1 MRTKALIT
9 ALLSLLFIFSTASAA
24 TLDNKGTEFWLAFPS
39 NISSPTYLQLY
50 ITGDTATSGTV
61 SVSSESFTEN
71 FTVTPG
77 SVTTVE
83 VPANTMISSNQTVED
98 KGIHVTAQ
106 DEIIVYGINRV
117 PSTTDAY
124 MGLPVDV
131 LGTEYMVISYTK
143 NTSDSNLTVLGT
155 EDNTSV
161 TISPS
166 AVSGLSSDISITLNQ
181 GEIYNL
187 SRTGANEDITG
198 STLSSDKPIAVFSGS
213 KCINIPQASSA
224 CDHIVEQMPPL
235 STWGKKFVTVPLA
248 ARLNGD
254 TFRIL
259 ASEDNTQVSINDTPA
274 ATLSRGEYYEIILE
288 TSSYIEADKPVLTAQ
303 YSHGINYD
311 STTGDPFM
319 MLIPPYEQFM
329 NNYTVTTPA
338 EGFDPNY
345 VNIVAQSSAIANITF
360 DDGTVPEGSF
370 TQIGDTDFYG
380 AQVSVE
386 LGSHTFSSDKSFG
399 VFSYGF
405 TSADSYGYP
414 GGSSYAPVASFDH
427 VTYTAPASDTYAANS
442 EVCASATAYNS
453 DDETLEGISISFSV
467 SGANT
472 ASETVA
478 TDSEGV
484 AEFCYTAVNTGTDTI
499 TWLDINSGTGSS
511 DVTIGDSTKTVTLS
525 VTNGAFVPA
534 SDTISVEAGTELTF
548 TVMPETDYILST
560 VMLDSTD
567 ITQDVIVVSN
577 SDGSYTITYAA
588 GVAADSALSV
598 TFAQDSPAELTAPE
612 LISPAAGDTFTTSS
626 TTFTWNEVEGAEK
639 YYITITGHVTITNR
653 ELDSEDY
660 SVSDTG
666 VVTWIC
672 PVAFSDGEYTW
683 TAAASNTEQ
692 TTEYAEANSFT
703 IDRPSSVTDL
713 GDGDDIDFSGT
724 EQVDQLTLNS
734 VASLNASYPIHTE
747 SGLSVTKNTSYGVST
762 VNTIAQ
768 VNLGG
773 VIDSTEI
780 SEVRVDSNKGT
791 MTFHDADSF
800 PSAVTEDG
808 ETVEASRLGLIIQA
822 YDTNSTAA
830 NFDVTMLVTQGASS
844 GTIVHTLS
852 TPVSF
857 VLSDLDLI
865 YEAGDTSIKLN
876 GTALTEVAEGETDE
890 SNSSGYWYYDSS
902 DETYHVTVRHFSE
915 VTVQNKNSGG
925 GGCSAVKGASA
936 ADMGMILIASAALY
950 ILTRRRRN
958 A

>member
-24 TLDNKGTEFWLAFPS
+24 TLDNKGTEFWLAFPPGS
-39 NISSPTYLQLY
+39 AEYLHLY
-50 ITGDTATSGTV
+50 ITGETATSGNVTIA
-61 SVSSESFTEN
+61 SASFDED

-77 SVTTVE
+77 GVTTVV
-83 VPANTMISSNQTVED
+83 VPNTAMVSANETAES
-98 KGIHVTAQ
+98 KGIHVTSN
-106 DEIIVYGINRV
+106 DEIAIYGINKS
-117 PSTTDAY
+117 PYTTDAY
-124 MGLPVDV
+124 MGLPIDV
-131 LGTEYMVISYTK
+131 LGQTYLGIGYSSAQVVVIGTQ
-143 NTSDSNLTVLGT
+143 DS
-155 EDNTSV
+155 TSV
-161 TISPS
+161 TVTPQFDDGSNAKSFSINT
-166 AVSGLSSDISITLNQ
+166 GETYLLSTAGGFELNGSEIT
-181 GEIYNL
+181 
-187 SRTGANEDITG
+187 
-198 STLSSDKPIAVFSGS
+198 SDKPVAVFSGS
-213 KCINIPQASSA
+213 QCSSVPTGYSA
-224 CDHIVEQMPPL
+224 CDHLVEQMPPT
-235 STWGKKFVTVPLA
+235 STWGKQFVTVPLA
-248 ARLNGD
+248 TRLNGD
-254 TFRIL
+254 TFRFL
-259 ASEDNTQVSINDTPA
+259 ASEDSTELSINGTLT
-274 ATLSRGEYYEIILE
+274 ATLSKGEFHETIITDSSLIE
-288 TSSYIEADKPVLTAQ
+288 SSKPILTVQYANSTSF
-303 YSHGINYD
+303 D
-311 STTGDPFM
+311 SQTGDPFM
-319 MLIPPYEQFM
+319 MLIPPYEQFQ
-329 NNYTVTTPA
+329 NSYTVTTPS
-338 EGFDPNY
+338 EGFSVNY
-345 VNIVAQSSAIANITF
+345 ANIVVPSSAISNVTF
-360 DDGTVPEGSF
+360 DDGTVAEGDF
-370 TQIGDTDFYG
+370 TQIGSTDFYG
-380 AQVSVE
+380 AQVALTV
-386 LGSHTFSSDKSFG
+386 GSHNFAAPKGFG
-399 VFSYGF
+399 IFTYGF
-405 TSADSYGYP
+405 AEYNSYGYP

-511 DVTIGDSTKTVTLS
+511 DVTISDSTKTVTLS